1 MTNINCASD
10 CIHQVNGKCNLE
22 QIMVNTLSL
31 QDPCAYFEQKEHPP
45 KKQEGSC

>member
-10 CIHQVNGKCNLE
+10 CVHQVNGKCNLE

-31 QDPCAYFEQKEHPP
+31 RDQCAYFEQREHPN
-45 KKQEGSC
+45 KNQGSSR

>member
-1 MTNINCASD
+1 MTNINCASN

-31 QDPCAYFEQKEHPP
+31 REQCAYFEEKERQG
-45 KKQEGSC
+45 KNQSDIS